1 VWRRVKYEPLPHL
14 FFGEELLHAA
24 RLFCSG
30 CDFFAPPE
38 QVIFHRWSR
47 SGRRTLAEDQPR
59 RNAAAA
65 RGRAFDLLKEL
76 AGPRSLAEFE
86 ARAGVDLKRRVLLPG
101 ADRGGLSPE
110 AFADGAPS
118 AAGAQVA
125 ALLGL
130 KL

>member
-1 VWRRVKYEPLPHL
+1 MP
-14 FFGEELLHAA
+14 
-24 RLFCSG
+24 
-30 CDFFAPPE
+30 
-38 QVIFHRWSR
+38 
-47 SGRRTLAEDQPR
+47 
-59 RNAAAA
+59 
-65 RGRAFDLLKEL
+65 AFDLLKEL

-110 AFADGAPS
+110 SFADGAPS

>member
-1 VWRRVKYEPLPHL
+1 M
-14 FFGEELLHAA
+14 
-24 RLFCSG
+24 FCSG

-59 RNAAAA
+59 RNVAAA
-65 RGRAFDLLKEL
+65 RGRAFELLETIK
-76 AGPRSLAEFE
+76 GPRSLAAFE
-86 ARAGVDLKRRVLLPG
+86 ARAGIDLQRRVLLPG
-101 ADRGGLSPE
+101 ADRGGLSPD
-110 AFADGAPS
+110 AFAADASSS